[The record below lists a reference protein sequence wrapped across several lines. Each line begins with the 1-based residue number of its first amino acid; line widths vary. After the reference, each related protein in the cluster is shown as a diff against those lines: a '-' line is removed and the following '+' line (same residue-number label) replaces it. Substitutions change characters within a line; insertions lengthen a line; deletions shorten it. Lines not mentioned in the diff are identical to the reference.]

1 MLRVVSMDISVF
13 VLSCL
18 IVERVLVN
26 DVMRNGIIVLL
37 LILPIP
43 KFRRRSTYLVL
54 GSLREIRVHWMFL
67 EGAFI

>member
-1 MLRVVSMDISVF
+1 MDISVF

-43 KFRRRSTYLVL
+43 KFRRRFTY
-54 GSLREIRVHWMFL
+54 
-67 EGAFI
+67 